1 MARKEGYSH
10 VPPLKI
16 PSANKKQFSRRRENP
31 REKIQAKNLSPLNTT
46 SHAYKNVVFSRGLEI
61 GFRLCW
67 PRSIF
72 TPTIYLHER
81 ERAKRRYRSSE
92 LISSPE
98 KSGKEK
104 ESQRE
109 IRTYLAF
116 RREPSTDWPTRRAAA
131 RVDRARHPI
140 SSSLFRIASSAVA
153 AFTLLSPPSSPLIL
167 RPHHHHPSAEPSVL
181 VPGWWCTPSP
191 EGKKRSVWRGPARS
205 ARVLITWLITPAR
218 QIAVGW

>member
-1 MARKEGYSH
+1 MKIHVKKSRPKIYPPSTLPHTHTKTWYS
-10 VPPLKI
+10 L
-16 PSANKKQFSRRRENP
+16 
-31 REKIQAKNLSPLNTT
+31 
-46 SHAYKNVVFSRGLEI
+46 VVEI
-61 GFRLCW
+61 GFRGMLAKKYFHANDLST
-67 PRSIF
+67 REEASEASVSI
-72 TPTIYLHER
+72 ER
-81 ERAKRRYRSSE
+81 IN
-92 LISSPE
+92 LLPPPE

-218 QIAVGW
+218 QITVGW